1 MRAVNGD
8 GVFLTKT
15 GHLSA
20 VPQMPSEALPSV
32 EPENPRQFESVTVS
46 ESLMDGDMRAAL
58 FDASYDNGELQDDI
72 VALASIIPEGEE
84 DKAAA
89 FDYDAH
95 IRNMMASARSGGAS
109 EEGSEDDDDASASL
123 SGTAALSR
131 REKEELEF
139 EATLQEYDSD
149 ECGSLEDPEDDPTI
163 QGQYTLDDEDI
174 SSIMQEFMVVHEKDR
189 TFASSTEPAEE
200 GSFLLKEKPGGMSVY
215 ARRTNE
221 KDEDQER
228 TEDDGNES
236 DESGCAD
243 YMPDYFKEKVDA
255 KWDCESI
262 VSTYSNLD
270 NHPVCVT
277 EAKKGNRKQRK
288 EAVFT
293 APPTSASAPSRI
305 TLSQKSGL
313 PVGVLPETRKQ
324 TKGDVEAGENKGQ
337 ARSRAETK
345 EEKRLR
351 KNLVKL
357 ERQEKRAS
365 KTELKGSFKTEQLG
379 VQARMASGGKGVA
392 IFRY

>member
-163 QGQYTLDDEDI
+163 QVGGFPITHCTSTLKHV
-174 SSIMQEFMVVHEKDR
+174 FLTHTGAVH
-189 TFASSTEPAEE
+189 P
-200 GSFLLKEKPGGMSVY
+200 
-215 ARRTNE
+215 
-221 KDEDQER
+221 
-228 TEDDGNES
+228 
-236 DESGCAD
+236 
-243 YMPDYFKEKVDA
+243 
-255 KWDCESI
+255 
-262 VSTYSNLD
+262 
-270 NHPVCVT
+270 
-277 EAKKGNRKQRK
+277 
-288 EAVFT
+288 
-293 APPTSASAPSRI
+293 
-305 TLSQKSGL
+305 
-313 PVGVLPETRKQ
+313 
-324 TKGDVEAGENKGQ
+324 
-337 ARSRAETK
+337 
-345 EEKRLR
+345 
-351 KNLVKL
+351 
-357 ERQEKRAS
+357 
-365 KTELKGSFKTEQLG
+365 
-379 VQARMASGGKGVA
+379 
-392 IFRY
+392 